1 MRALKVG
8 SIGVFTFA
16 ISGCDAIGAIFKA
29 GMWVGVIAIL
39 VVVFAV
45 WFLASRFR

>member
-1 MRALKVG
+1 MRVLKFGWTALF
-8 SIGVFTFA
+8 SFA